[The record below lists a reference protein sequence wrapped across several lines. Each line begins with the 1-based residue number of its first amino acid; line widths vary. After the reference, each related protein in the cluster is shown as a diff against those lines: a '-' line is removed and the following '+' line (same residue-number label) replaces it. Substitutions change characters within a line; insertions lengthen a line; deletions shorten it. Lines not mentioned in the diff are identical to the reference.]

1 MNGLDSFVV
10 TSIAANIKSMDD
22 NQLRLLSKMI
32 AYSPNGDRL
41 SFLIAVERFDA
52 DMTNKDELDI
62 EVQEPVC

>member
-52 DMTNKDELDI
+52 DMNNKDELDI